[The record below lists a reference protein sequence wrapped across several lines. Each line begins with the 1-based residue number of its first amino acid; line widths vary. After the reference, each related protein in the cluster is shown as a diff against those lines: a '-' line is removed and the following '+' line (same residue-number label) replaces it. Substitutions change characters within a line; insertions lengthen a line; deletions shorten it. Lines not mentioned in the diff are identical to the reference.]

1 MASGESSDED
11 LNDGKGKYHRH
22 SRKKDSRSSGNRR
35 SSERESDFSDSEKRE
50 RSKRHERQ
58 DEHRIG
64 SKDGKR
70 RHGEQRE
77 HRKSHRSSDEEDL
90 QAEREGRRRD
100 RERTH
105 RQENGKKHRR
115 RETEEDYRVKE
126 RRSRRDLESEDDAV
140 KERDNKLEIPS
151 RGTDRGTGDRQR
163 RHKDGGNDSNA
174 RRREDKENR
183 GREDSRNNGEKDK
196 VGDGR
201 SREDLKSQNPSTLQ
215 EGNVSMNTQNLGRS
229 GGVYIPPFKLAR
241 MMKEVQDKSSIEYQR
256 LTWDALRKS
265 INGLVNKVNASNLK
279 NIIPELFAENL
290 VRGRGLFCRSC
301 MKSQMASPGFTDV
314 FAALV
319 AVVNTKFPE
328 VGDLLLK
335 RIILQLKRAYKRND
349 KPQLLAA
356 VKFIAHLVNQQVA
369 HELIALQLLEVLLEN
384 PTDDSVEVAVGFIT
398 ECGSILQ
405 DLSPKGLHAV
415 FERFRGILHE
425 GEIDKRVQFL
435 IEGLFAIRKAKF
447 QGYPAVRAELDLVE
461 QEDQLTHEVSL
472 DEEIDSE
479 ITLDIFE
486 PDPQFVEN
494 EKRYEELKKTILG
507 EESEDEAGSDAVS
520 DDEDDEDE
528 DEDDSEEEDEQQMKI
543 KDETETNLI
552 NLRRTIYLTIM
563 SSVDFEEAGHKLLK
577 IKLEPGQEMELCIML
592 LECCSQERTY
602 LRYYGL
608 LGQRFCMINKVHQEN
623 FEKCFVQQYSM
634 IHRLETN
641 KLRNVAKF
649 FAHLLG
655 TDALPWH
662 VLAYIRLTEE
672 DTTSSSRIFIKI
684 LFQELSEHLGIR
696 LLNERLTDPTM
707 QESYE
712 SIFPRDNPK
721 NTRFS
726 INFFTSIGL
735 GGITENLR
743 EYLKNMPRL
752 IMQQQKPVAESDDD
766 GSESSGSSGSDVSS
780 SGSESNSGSESESSS
795 SDESERE
802 DRKRKRRR
810 R

>member
-1 MASGESSDED
+1 MDSDGRRKQYKRDERDRDRKDRSRKHRHD
-11 LNDGKGKYHRH
+11 LDGGSRREKKEKEREVPEPKRDLRDGKA
-22 SRKKDSRSSGNRR
+22 
-35 SSERESDFSDSEKRE
+35 EESAKV
-50 RSKRHERQ
+50 Q
-58 DEHRIG
+58 T
-64 SKDGKR
+64 
-70 RHGEQRE
+70 QRE
-77 HRKSHRSSDEEDL
+77 PTSL
-90 QAEREGRRRD
+90 NANPG
-100 RERTH
+100 
-105 RQENGKKHRR
+105 
-115 RETEEDYRVKE
+115 
-126 RRSRRDLESEDDAV
+126 
-140 KERDNKLEIPS
+140 
-151 RGTDRGTGDRQR
+151 GDV
-163 RHKDGGNDSNA
+163 A
-174 RRREDKENR
+174 
-183 GREDSRNNGEKDK
+183 
-196 VGDGR
+196 
-201 SREDLKSQNPSTLQ
+201 T
-215 EGNVSMNTQNLGRS
+215 LGRT

-241 MMKEVQDKSSIEYQR
+241 MMKEIEDKSSVEYQR

-265 INGLVNKVNASNLK
+265 INGLVNKVNATNIK
-279 NIIPELFAENL
+279 NIIPELFSENL
-290 VRGRGLFCRSC
+290 IRGRGLFCRSC

-328 VGDLLLK
+328 VGELLLR

-349 KPQLLAA
+349 KPQLIAA

-369 HELIALQLLEVLLEN
+369 HELVALELLTVLLEQ
-384 PTDDSVEVAVGFIT
+384 PTDDSVEVAVDFVK

-405 DLSPKGLHAV
+405 DLCPKGLHGI

-447 QGYPAVRAELDLVE
+447 QGHPAVRPELDLVE

-472 DEEIDSE
+472 DEEIDPE
-479 ITLDIFE
+479 ISLDIFK
-486 PDPQFVEN
+486 PDPNFLEN
-494 EKRYEELKKTILG
+494 ERRYEELKKSLLG
-507 EESEDEAGSDAVS
+507 EESEDEDGSDGGS
-520 DDEDDEDE
+520 EDDDDDDEEDDE
-528 DEDDSEEEDEQQMKI
+528 EEEEQRMQI
-543 KDETETNLI
+543 KDATETNLI

-608 LGQRFCMINKVHQEN
+608 LGQRFCMLNKVYQEN

-696 LLNERLTDPTM
+696 LLNERLNDPAM
-707 QESYE
+707 QESLE
-712 SIFPRDNPK
+712 SIFPKDNPR

-743 EYLKNMPRL
+743 EYLKNMPRM
-752 IMQQQKPVAESDDD
+752 IMQQQKPESEDESD
-766 GSESSGSSGSDVSS
+766 SSKSASGSSDSGSS
-780 SGSESNSGSESESSS
+780 SSESESESSS
-795 SDESERE
+795 SDDSESSGDRRKKR
-802 DRKRKRRR
+802 RKRN
-810 R
+810 